1 MKRKSI
7 KDNSDFSKKSLE
19 YKKKIIRDK
28 IKQVK
33 KYNAAY
39 DRGLLTDEERYA
51 RVIKE
56 WENAKSDLETDIK
69 KEMAEKAKQA
79 NRYKKYVQGKEK
91 GYIEDNSSDY
101 MSNQAIK
108 PDPSNIMDF
117 NRFVVGEEI
126 ARGGKRGSEAYKH
139 HLNVSKAIKAGKE
152 LAKGRGY

>member
-1 MKRKSI
+1 MKSPFEKKFCGKSPL
-7 KDNSDFSKKSLE
+7 KELT
-19 YKKKIIRDK
+19 
-28 IKQVK
+28 IKQEANLPEALK
-33 KYNAAY
+33 TAIEANSPNNY
-39 DRGLLTDEERYA
+39 GSPLE
-51 RVIKE
+51 KE
-56 WENAKSDLETDIK
+56 IDPKLAV
-69 KEMAEKAKQA
+69 EMAEKAKQA

>member
-1 MKRKSI
+1 MKSPFEKKFCGKSPL
-7 KDNSDFSKKSLE
+7 KELTA
-19 YKKKIIRDK
+19 
-28 IKQVK
+28 KQEANLPEALK
-33 KYNAAY
+33 TAI
-39 DRGLLTDEERYA
+39 E
-51 RVIKE
+51 
-56 WENAKSDLETDIK
+56 AKSPTNYGSPLE
-69 KEMAEKAKQA
+69 KEIDPKLAVKMAEKTKQA

-108 PDPSNIMDF
+108 PDPSRIMDF

-139 HLNVSKAIKAGKE
+139 HLNVSKVIKAGKK

>member
-1 MKRKSI
+1 MKSPFEKKFCGKSPL
-7 KDNSDFSKKSLE
+7 KELT
-19 YKKKIIRDK
+19 
-28 IKQVK
+28 IKQEANLPEALK
-33 KYNAAY
+33 TAIEANSPNNY
-39 DRGLLTDEERYA
+39 GSPLE
-51 RVIKE
+51 KE
-56 WENAKSDLETDIK
+56 IDPKLAV
-69 KEMAEKAKQA
+69 EMAEKAKQA

-126 ARGGKRGSEAYKH
+126 ARGGKRGSKAYKH
-139 HLNVSKAIKAGKE
+139 HLNVSKVIKAGKK

>member
-1 MKRKSI
+1 MKSPFEKKFCGKSPLKELTTKQEANLPEALKTAI
-7 KDNSDFSKKSLE
+7 EANSPNNYGSPLE
-19 YKKKIIRDK
+19 
-28 IKQVK
+28 
-33 KYNAAY
+33 
-39 DRGLLTDEERYA
+39 
-51 RVIKE
+51 KE
-56 WENAKSDLETDIK
+56 IDPKLAV
-69 KEMAEKAKQA
+69 EMAEKAKQA

-126 ARGGKRGSEAYKH
+126 ARGGKRGSKAYKH